1 MPRQPRTVIA
11 QCTHHV
17 TQRGNNRQDVFFVE
31 ADRRAYLA
39 YLREAAIRFS
49 LRVHAYCLMTNH
61 IHLVVEPLE
70 EPSLANVLKRTSQLY
85 AQYVNRM
92 HGRTGHFWQ
101 DRFFSCPL
109 DDMHLWRTLAYVERN
124 PVRAHLCSKA
134 WEWRWSNAAAHCGAD
149 DPRDD
154 PRAQSRPQQTIHPV
168 LRTETNHENSAPGIC
183 QLRRAGCA
191 HQCPTR
197 REDASVCTAH
207 TTGPL
212 QNRQSS
218 PHIRILF
225 ASIALLILDAICI
238 LSISILD
245 GVCPPYASTIKNEGT
260 Q

>member
-31 ADRRAYLA
+31 PDRRAYLA

-49 LRVHAYCLMTNH
+49 LRVH
-61 IHLVVEPLE
+61 
-70 EPSLANVLKRTSQLY
+70 
-85 AQYVNRM
+85 
-92 HGRTGHFWQ
+92 GRTGHSWQ

-134 WEWRWSNAAAHCGAD
+134 RERRWSSAAAHCGAD

-154 PRAQSRPQQTIHPV
+154 PNTQSRPQQTIHPV
-168 LRTETNHENSAPGIC
+168 LHTETNHENSAPGIC

-197 REDASVCTAH
+197 REDGSVCTAH

-225 ASIALLILDAICI
+225 ASIALLILDPMYI

-245 GVCPPYASTIKNEGT
+245 GVCPPYASTIRNEGT
-260 Q
+260 R